1 MKGTCT
7 GSRGSSDA
15 EGTDIQ
21 VHTQITVLVEGPGE
35 GDGYGYG
42 DGDGWRTPRSG
53 RTMGGRSSTDTMVK
67 DGKDVV

>member
-1 MKGTCT
+1 MKGTCS

-21 VHTQITVLVEGPGE
+21 VRTQITVLVEGPGE
-35 GDGYGYG
+35 GDGYG
-42 DGDGWRTPRSG
+42 DGWHTPRSG
-53 RTMGGRSSTDTMVK
+53 KTADGRSSTDTIVK